1 MNGPASPATPITAV
15 QDATGP
21 AAVVCRGLTKRFPG
35 PDGGVLAVDRLDLQI
50 PAGSVFGLLGPN
62 GAGKTTTLRMVTGLA
77 RPTAGHAE
85 IAGHTVRPDDPTL
98 RASLGVLDQAPR
110 FYGWMTGAELVG
122 LAGRLAGMDGTS
134 LRARVGAVLA
144 QVGLADAGGRRIGGY
159 SGGMRQRLGIAA
171 ALVAEPAVLI
181 LDEPVSSL
189 DPKGR
194 RDLLTLI
201 AALGRDAT
209 VVFSTHV
216 LDDVERI
223 CDRVAI
229 LDAGRLLVD
238 APLDDLLARYAAA
251 SYRLEPAPGQ
261 LTAVESLR
269 AAIARQP
276 WCVGVAGDESG
287 LVVAVRDEAAAGTG
301 LLALVVEVGVRLV
314 RFEQVRPTLE
324 EVFLQ
329 LVGRR
334 PTTNVA

>member
-1 MNGPASPATPITAV
+1 M
-15 QDATGP
+15 TGP
-21 AAVVCRGLTKRFPG
+21 AAIACRGLTKRFPG
-35 PDGGVLAVDRLDLQI
+35 PGGGVLAVDRLDLEI

-85 IAGHTVRPDDPTL
+85 IAGRTVHPDDPTI

-122 LAGRLAGMDGTS
+122 LAGRLAGMAAST
-134 LRARVGAVLA
+134 LAPRVEAVLA
-144 QVGLADAGGRRIGGY
+144 QVGLADAAGRRIGGY

-171 ALVAEPAVLI
+171 ALVAEPSVLV

-189 DPKGR
+189 DPEGR
-194 RDLLTLI
+194 RDVLTLI
-201 AALGRDAT
+201 ADLRRDST

-238 APLDDLLARYAAA
+238 APLDELLARYAAA
-251 SYRLEPAPGQ
+251 SYRLELASGQ
-261 LTAVESLR
+261 TAAVESLR
-269 AAIARQP
+269 TAIARQP
-276 WCVGVAGDESG
+276 WCAGVAGDG
-287 LVVAVRDEAAAGTG
+287 TMLVVAVRDEVAASAGILG
-301 LLALVVEVGVRLV
+301 LVVETGVRMV
-314 RFEQVRPTLE
+314 RFEQIRPTLE

-334 PTTNVA
+334 PTTEVA

>member
-1 MNGPASPATPITAV
+1 M
-15 QDATGP
+15 TGP
-21 AAVVCRGLTKRFPG
+21 AAIACRGLTKRFPG
-35 PDGGVLAVDRLDLQI
+35 PGGGVLAVDQLDLDI

-85 IAGHTVRPDDPTL
+85 IAGRIVRPDDPTI
-98 RASLGVLDQAPR
+98 RASLGVLDQSPR

-122 LAGRLAGMDGTS
+122 LAGRLSGMDPSKLG
-134 LRARVGAVLA
+134 ARVDAVLA
-144 QVGLADAGGRRIGGY
+144 QVGLADAGARRIGGY

-171 ALVAEPAVLI
+171 ALVAEPSVLI

-189 DPKGR
+189 DPEGR
-194 RDLLTLI
+194 RDLLALI
-201 AALGRDAT
+201 AELRRDST

-223 CDRVAI
+223 CDRVGI
-229 LDAGRLLVD
+229 LDAGQLLVD
-238 APLDDLLARYAAA
+238 EPLDELLARYAAA
-251 SYRLEPAPGQ
+251 SYRIELASGQ
-261 LTAVESLR
+261 TAAVESLR
-269 AAIARQP
+269 ATIARQS
-276 WCVGVAGDESG
+276 WCAGVAGDGSG
-287 LVVAVRDEAAAGTG
+287 LVVAVRDEAAASTAILG
-301 LLALVVEVGVRLV
+301 LVVEAGVRLV

-334 PTTNVA
+334 PTAKVA

>member
-1 MNGPASPATPITAV
+1 MIDPQLLLLIVPILLVQLGLIILAVRDLLRPERQVYGDNKLLWGVIIVFVNILGPLLYFAVGRPRGMNGPASPATPITAV

-194 RDLLTLI
+194 RDL
-201 AALGRDAT
+201 ADAHRRARARCHGR
-209 VVFSTHV
+209 V
-216 LDDVERI
+216 LDPCPRRRRADLRPRGHPG
-223 CDRVAI
+223 CGPVAR
-229 LDAGRLLVD
+229 GRS
-238 APLDDLLARYAAA
+238 PR
-251 SYRLEPAPGQ
+251 
-261 LTAVESLR
+261 
-269 AAIARQP
+269 
-276 WCVGVAGDESG
+276 
-287 LVVAVRDEAAAGTG
+287 
-301 LLALVVEVGVRLV
+301 
-314 RFEQVRPTLE
+314 
-324 EVFLQ
+324 
-329 LVGRR
+329 
-334 PTTNVA
+334 